1 MRTRRGR
8 RGPPDP
14 PGPFFKSKPLG
25 GPVPVTSVVLT
36 SLEARRYQDLVPN
49 TQIRID
55 HNSTITVVAR
65 EADDRMRVEFGYTT
79 SYGALGV
86 VKVEGVLQFQAPNAG
101 AAADG
106 WATTRNLPPEMAQQ
120 VHSAIMASAVPEAV
134 GLAKEIRLP
143 PPIPLPQIQFQG
155 QPQAKAPVK
164 DSYGS
169 PEIG

>member
-1 MRTRRGR
+1 MTAVQL
-8 RGPPDP
+8 
-14 PGPFFKSKPLG
+14 KAI
-25 GPVPVTSVVLT
+25 
-36 SLEARRYQDLVPN
+36 EARRYQDLVPN

-79 SYGALGV
+79 SYGPLGV
-86 VKVEGVLQFQAPNAG
+86 VKVEGVLTFQAPNAG

-106 WATTRNLPPEMAQQ
+106 WASTRNLPPEMAQQ
-120 VHSAIMASAVPEAV
+120 VHTAIMTAAVPEAV
-134 GLAKEIRLP
+134 GLAKDIRLP

-155 QPQAKAPVK
+155 QAAKAVPPPK
-164 DSYGS
+164 DTYGS